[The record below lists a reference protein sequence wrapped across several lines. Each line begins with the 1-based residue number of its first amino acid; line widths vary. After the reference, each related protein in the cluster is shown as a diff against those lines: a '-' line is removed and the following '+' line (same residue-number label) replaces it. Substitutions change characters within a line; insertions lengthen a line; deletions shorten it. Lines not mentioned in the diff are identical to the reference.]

1 MFFFLIPASIAEAAA
16 VIPNGAKIFFAN
28 GTATFING
36 PANLLNNEPKN
47 PLDRIILKFE
57 LQKALNQLADCY

>member
-1 MFFFLIPASIAEAAA
+1 MYFVLNSGSIAEEAA

-28 GTATFING
+28 GSAIFINK

-47 PLDRIILKFE
+47 PPD
-57 LQKALNQLADCY
+57 